1 MSNQSYENLVK
12 LASKMA
18 ILVAAILVVSKLY
31 AWWISS
37 SSAMLASTTDSIL
50 DVFASLCSFIIIR
63 FSLSPADKEHRFGHG
78 KAENLAALMQSS
90 FVLGSAILLMF
101 HGVDRVIS
109 PQVVSHSSTAI
120 AISVLA
126 IVLTI
131 ALISVQKYV
140 ISKTNS
146 VAIGADSLHYQ
157 SDLLLNAGVIL
168 ALVLNQYNWPQADGV
183 FTVFVGLFL
192 LSGAVKIIYHSI
204 HDLMDRE
211 LDEQDLASIKAVINS
226 HPKAHGFHELRTR
239 QAGKMRFIQFHLE
252 LDDNLSLLQ
261 AHQISDEVEQELLKI
276 FNDTEVFIHQD
287 PQSVVAKELTK
298 QIS

>member
-1 MSNQSYENLVK
+1 MSTKSYEDLVK

-18 ILVAAILVVSKLY
+18 IFVAATLVFTKLY
-31 AWWISS
+31 AWWVSS

-63 FSLSPADKEHRFGHG
+63 FSLSPADEEHRFGHG

-90 FVLGSAILLMF
+90 FVLGSAILLML
-101 HGVDRVIS
+101 HGVDRIIS
-109 PQVVSHSSTAI
+109 PQEVSHSSIAI
-120 AISVLA
+120 GISVLA
-126 IVLTI
+126 IVLTV

-140 ISKTNS
+140 ISKTKS

-168 ALVLNQYNWPQADGV
+168 ALVLNAYNWPQADGI
-183 FTVFVGLFL
+183 FTVLVGVFL
-192 LSGAVKIIYHSI
+192 LTGAIKMIYHSI

-211 LDEQDLASIKAVINS
+211 LAVEDLQSIKAVINS
-226 HPKAHGFHELRTR
+226 HPRANGFHELRTR
-239 QAGKMRFIQFHLE
+239 QSGKMRFIQFHLE

-276 FNDTEVFIHQD
+276 FTDTEVFIHQD

-298 QIS
+298 QVS

>member
-1 MSNQSYENLVK
+1 MSTKSYEDLVK

-18 ILVAAILVVSKLY
+18 IFVAATLVFTKLY
-31 AWWISS
+31 AWWVSS

-63 FSLSPADKEHRFGHG
+63 FSLSPADEEHRFGHG

-90 FVLGSAILLMF
+90 FVLGSAILLML
-101 HGVDRVIS
+101 HGVDRIIS
-109 PQVVSHSSTAI
+109 PQEVTHSSIAI
-120 AISVLA
+120 GISVLA
-126 IVLTI
+126 IVLTV

-140 ISKTNS
+140 ISKTKS

-168 ALVLNQYNWPQADGV
+168 ALVLNTYNWPQADGI
-183 FTVFVGLFL
+183 FTVLVGVFL
-192 LSGAVKIIYHSI
+192 LTGAIKMIYHSI

-211 LDEQDLASIKAVINS
+211 LAAEDLQSIKAVINS
-226 HPKAHGFHELRTR
+226 HPRANGFHELRTR
-239 QAGKMRFIQFHLE
+239 QSGKMRFIQFHLE

-276 FNDTEVFIHQD
+276 FTDTEVFIHQD

-298 QIS
+298 QVS